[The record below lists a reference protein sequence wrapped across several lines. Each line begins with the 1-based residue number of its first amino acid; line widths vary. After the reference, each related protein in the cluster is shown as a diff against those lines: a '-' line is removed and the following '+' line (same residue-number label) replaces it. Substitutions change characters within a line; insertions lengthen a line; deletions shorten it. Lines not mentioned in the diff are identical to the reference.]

1 MNLTVLP
8 LAAGDFA
15 SNPLWYATR
24 SSGLA
29 AFALLTLAVALG
41 VLTTQRV
48 ATGWWPRFASQ
59 ALHRNV
65 SLLAVALLVTHVVT
79 TVLDS
84 YVDISWWSALIP
96 FASNYEPLWV
106 GLGTLAFDLL
116 IIVALSSL
124 VRSATGHRWWRLLHW
139 TTYAAWPQALTHYL
153 ATGTD
158 ALKPWSIAIAAVSTV
173 VVLAAVLV
181 RLSSH
186 PGERPT
192 TMIGTH
198 R

>member
-1 MNLTVLP
+1 MELTVLP
-8 LAAGDFA
+8 FAAADFA
-15 SNPLWYATR
+15 SNPLWYAAR

-29 AFALLTLAVALG
+29 AFVLLTLAVALG

-65 SLLAVALLVTHVVT
+65 SLLALALLVTHLVT
-79 TVLDS
+79 TLMDS
-84 YVDISWWSALIP
+84 YVDIGWWAAVIP
-96 FASNYEPLWV
+96 FTSAYEPIWV

-116 IIVALSSL
+116 IIVTLTSL

-139 TTYAAWPQALTHYL
+139 TTYAAWPLALTHYL
-153 ATGTD
+153 AAGTD
-158 ALKPWSIAIAAVSTV
+158 ALAAWSLALAGGSTL
-173 VVLAAVLV
+173 VVLAAVFV
-181 RLSSH
+181 RLFVH

-192 TMIGTH
+192 TVIGRH